1 MGAVINTTNFTQDE
15 YDGYLDATR
24 SLVSLFIDA
33 DELPNN
39 KIDSLVYMQLIEDR
53 LIADHNDVVYESP
66 GVIVTDVAKR
76 NNMLRYIIYST
87 AIMLLYKV
95 AQIIREQ
102 EEAEQVQYAEFSFD
116 VVLEALEDELNLIA
130 VVLDI
135 MPAEAIVTEDVLVLL
150 TAERLDW

>member
-1 MGAVINTTNFTQDE
+1 MGAVINTTNFPNE
-15 YDGYLDATR
+15 YDEYLDAVR

-33 DELPNN
+33 EELPNS
-39 KIDSLVYMQLIEDR
+39 KIDSIVFMQLVEDR
-53 LIADHNDVVYESP
+53 LIADHNDLVYDSP
-66 GVIVTDVAKR
+66 GVLNTDTVVLK
-76 NNMLRYIIYST
+76 NVIRYIIYST

-95 AQIIREQ
+95 AQITREQ
-102 EEAEQVQYAEFSFD
+102 EESEQVQFAELEFD

-135 MPAEAIVTEDVLVLL
+135 MPAESIVTEDVLVLL